1 MKNNITFIS
10 LIVACGFLTSCAATG
25 VIVTVGAF
33 APAVYEEVRLNKPG
47 LKLTPLSVVLNKHN
61 IGKNVK
67 LPDIKFPS
75 LNFFSKNKPPQK
87 KAENKTNFG
96 LDTFGFD
103 CSNVKKE
110 ENNTECFNQFSDSS
124 YKEINKVKTSKA
136 KHKKSLA
143 SQRKAQSDSLA
154 ISNVSIANSSKTS
167 VPPIASLFIN
177 NWVKAWKTQNINK
190 YLSFYSKNF
199 KGDKSNNKDWKAS
212 RKKALV
218 GENKHISI
226 NLHSIQSQKN
236 KNFIELT
243 FIQDYSSNKHSDTG
257 VKILV
262 LEKNKNDW
270 KIVKE
275 TWAQGKKITKNSS
288 IKPTKFI
295 NGELSGWLK
304 AWAKQDVNT
313 YLSFYSDQFKN
324 SKHDLAKW
332 QDSRKRALE
341 ENNNLSIEASNVKI
355 SESLNKIKLN
365 FTQLFKSDKYSDVG
379 VKELIWIKSG
389 GHWKILKESWINS

>member
-1 MKNNITFIS
+1 MN
-10 LIVACGFLTSCAATG
+10 G
-25 VIVTVGAF
+25 
-33 APAVYEEVRLNKPG
+33 
-47 LKLTPLSVVLNKHN
+47 
-61 IGKNVK
+61 
-67 LPDIKFPS
+67 
-75 LNFFSKNKPPQK
+75 
-87 KAENKTNFG
+87 
-96 LDTFGFD
+96 FGFD
-103 CSNVKKE
+103 CSKVNKG
-110 ENNTECFNQFSDSS
+110 ENNTECFNQFANSS
-124 YKEINKVKTSKA
+124 YKKINKVKTSKA

-154 ISNVSIANSSKTS
+154 ISNVSIAKSSKTS
-167 VPPIASLFIN
+167 VPPITSLFIN
-177 NWVKAWKTQNINK
+177 KWVKAWETQDLDN

-199 KGDKSNNKDWKAS
+199 KGKENTHEAWKVS
-212 RKKALV
+212 RENALV
-218 GENKHISI
+218 GKNKHISI
-226 NLHSIQSQKN
+226 SLHSIQTKNN
-236 KNFIELT
+236 KNLIEIN

-257 VKILV
+257 VKELT

-275 TWAQGKKITKNSS
+275 TWVQGKKITKNSN

-295 NGELSGWLK
+295 NGDLSGWLK

-313 YLSFYSDQFKN
+313 YLSFYSDQFKD